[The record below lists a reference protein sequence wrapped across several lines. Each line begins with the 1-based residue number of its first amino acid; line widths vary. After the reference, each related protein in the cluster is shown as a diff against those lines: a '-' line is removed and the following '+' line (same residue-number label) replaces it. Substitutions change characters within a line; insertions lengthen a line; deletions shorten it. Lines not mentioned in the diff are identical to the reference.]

1 MSMFL
6 QFDNEYLTT
15 KNCGVR
21 IMEQKRAGCNDRA
34 QLREKT
40 VMRHF
45 YPIVLFSKFFISGG
59 SRRRCL
65 LSAGM
70 IALFASAMPAAAQQS
85 VPCAS
90 PPPATPALTISPQ
103 MFNDVCIPAGFGG
116 NPIAYFDD
124 FSWRAFL
131 ALVWPAQQDQRG
143 KPDTALAPGAAGK
156 PTVFETFK
164 ADWEIFQPNGQ
175 DPAPNW
181 KDYSGDNP
189 CGVANVVFG
198 DVMLASFSKFSNLG
212 MAGFGPKLTGALVA
226 QNGTYVRYAVNF
238 NESEFTTIMAKK
250 AYLRASL
257 ANPVS
262 FDSGAIDT
270 KAAWI
275 DMKGVANPG
284 RYYTR
289 QAMLF
294 DLEANACTKTT
305 VGLVGFHIV
314 VKTASRPQWIWTS
327 FEHIDN
333 VPSAGA
339 PGPFTFNNGSGT
351 PMPSANPIP
360 FPIPLKAPP
369 PYNVE
374 RQKPIHASTATTNT
388 KYRDALKAA
397 GSPFQFYQLVMTQWP
412 RDANSPQ
419 QAGSPNFTFPGV
431 APPGFP
437 PPPFDATAFSN
448 TTLETFEQK
457 EIARGCMNCHN
468 LTRSKTDFLW
478 SVMTRAHPSILQ
490 IPAAPPPAPLAM
502 RLSGQAAPAPNA
514 VTQGLPPDQ
523 AEAFEA
529 LKGLL
534 EIKPGK

>member
-1 MSMFL
+1 M
-6 QFDNEYLTT
+6 D
-15 KNCGVR
+15 
-21 IMEQKRAGCNDRA
+21 QKRARCNDRA
-34 QLREKT
+34 QRRGKT
-40 VMRHF
+40 IMRHF
-45 YPIVLFSKFFISGG
+45 YSIALLAKFFTNHQSH
-59 SRRRCL
+59 RRRL
-65 LSAGM
+65 LSAGV
-70 IALFASAMPAAAQQS
+70 IALFASAMPAAAQES

-90 PPPATPALTISPQ
+90 PPPATPAVTISPQ
-103 MFNDVCIPAGFGG
+103 MFNDACIPSGFGG
-116 NPIAYFDD
+116 NPIVYFDD

-131 ALVWPAQQDQRG
+131 ALVWPAKQDQRG
-143 KPDTALAPGAAGK
+143 KPDPALAPGAAGK

-164 ADWEIFQPNGQ
+164 ADWEIFQPNGK

-181 KDYSGDNP
+181 KDYTGDNP
-189 CGVANVVFG
+189 CSVANVVFG
-198 DVMLASFSKFSNLG
+198 DVMLASFSKFANLG

-238 NESEFTTIMAKK
+238 NESEFTTILARK

-262 FDSGAIDT
+262 FDPGAIDT

-275 DMKGVANPG
+275 DMKGVANPA

-294 DLEANACTKTT
+294 DLETNSCTKTT

-351 PMPSANPIP
+351 PMPAANPIP

-374 RQKPIHASTATTNT
+374 RQKPIHPSTAALNS

-412 RDANSPQ
+412 RNANSSD
-419 QAGSPNFTFPGV
+419 AGSPNFTFPGT
-431 APPGFP
+431 APA
-437 PPPFDATAFSN
+437 DATAFSN

-468 LTRSKTDFLW
+468 LTRKTDFLW

-490 IPAAPPPAPLAM
+490 IPQPSPPSPMAM
-502 RLSGQAAPAPNA
+502 TLSGRAAAAPNA
-514 VTQGLPPDQ
+514 ATARLPPDQ
-523 AEAFEA
+523 AQAFEA

-534 EIKPGK
+534 EPGK